1 MIRLLLLIALTL
13 AAGYGLLA
21 VYGDPLPRSA
31 PPATRAETSESV
43 AAPPETSASEASAT
57 RAEPAGDAQDLVQA
71 TSQTPQQVQRFPGPA
86 LRPSPQYAD
95 RVPPAAP
102 RAESGGQLARIT
114 GSRVNMRAGPSTADA
129 VLTSLGRGTAVQ
141 ALGPLGGDWVHV
153 RAPDGQRGY
162 VSGQFLEAAD

>member
-1 MIRLLLLIALTL
+1 MIRLLLLIVLTL
-13 AAGYGLLA
+13 AAGYGLLV

-31 PPATRAETSESV
+31 PPVV
-43 AAPPETSASEASAT
+43 AIEAPDTPPDPPAGS
-57 RAEPAGDAQDLVQA
+57 AGDAPDLVQA
-71 TSQTPQQVQRFPGPA
+71 SSQTPEQVQRFPGPM

>member
-1 MIRLLLLIALTL
+1 MIRLLLLIVLTL
-13 AAGYGLLA
+13 AAGYGLLV

-31 PPATRAETSESV
+31 PPVVAIEAPDTPPDPPSGSV
-43 AAPPETSASEASAT
+43 
-57 RAEPAGDAQDLVQA
+57 GDTPDLVQA
-71 TSQTPQQVQRFPGPA
+71 SSQTPEQVQRFPGPM

-95 RVPPAAP
+95 RTAPPPVPVTE
-102 RAESGGQLARIT
+102 AEGPLARIT

-129 VLTSLGRGTAVQ
+129 VLTSLGGGATVQ

-153 RAPDGQRGY
+153 RAPDGQLGY